1 MHSPQTF
8 GNRPV
13 LSSGTNPKPDTFHPE
28 AMDYGNRISHT
39 ICNFLARTVSKRS
52 LSELALQASMRSLMM
67 LPLLGKGLA
76 TRHAESASA
85 DLLQNETR
93 RVMKGGYKRQARLNV
108 LMSSRTPISLTQA
121 REIYTK
127 ALAGEYRGD
136 DKLLWNAVL
145 RFHEEADEAEVK
157 DKLQQLLSLTLPEE
171 MLERL
176 KEYDAARKQGDVDPA
191 AFADVFQGANVD
203 EAGRNALQMVV
214 ERVRDIA
221 LIDQFIANGAR
232 LGLHDQNGDTEVEI
246 AQKSGDYFLATKLK
260 LALNYQALK
269 DRLEEDKDPASECA
283 IVAYQ
288 FDEEK
293 MSYETAAKKLFQ
305 YLDKNPHAAYTHGA
319 LVCRHEDGRV
329 TSRLVHSS
337 CPLREDTTITS
348 VCGDICVPAFV
359 RQMKEQTASEQPL
372 TRRPLHPE
380 RATAGAEQAKR
391 RTLGNRLLW
400 GSLKGLQYGAL
411 SYLVESAPAAG
422 VSGVCGAIIS
432 LQQIEDDKDFLR
444 AEKFGMFL
452 GGGIGSAMG
461 VPFMGAQIGNFLV
474 HCLKPLSGA
483 AIHAI
488 GQECERNED
497 AIDGLLMTGG
507 VLYVANAT
515 GEYAALSA
523 STLQTLYGAATG
535 IVMPAAMFV
544 QNMENPYFRK
554 FAAAMVL
561 LSFTGIGAA
570 SVCAL
575 AGETALLASA
585 FTMAGGV
592 ASKLTPS
599 LPVLRGVL
607 LAQGALSYCQWD
619 VSNLLSTVA
628 DTGRLFTGM
637 LGRVIPI
644 VSSNFSRHVDPTAT
658 QDEYSE
664 LETASDRSSSSA
676 SNSRASHV
684 SLTDEIPLGRLIFDR
699 RRFQRPSFMR
709 LRFVDDHFA
718 PDAPDGLLREA
729 GAELEAEDDV
739 VAEILLQR
747 PDNEQSED
755 LHLEQSD
762 SSEQGSEAVAAVN
775 DSDRPR
781 AAGRMRTRRTASHRY
796 DPLGLSL
803 VVNEQELHASGYLLR
818 RRIR

>member
-28 AMDYGNRISHT
+28 AMDYGSRISHT

-76 TRHAESASA
+76 TRHAQSASA
-85 DLLQNETR
+85 DLLQDETR

-176 KEYDAARKQGDVDPA
+176 KEYDAARQQGDVDPA

-221 LIDQFIANGAR
+221 LIDQFITNGAR

-269 DRLEEDKDPASECA
+269 DRLEEGKDPASECA

-380 RATAGAEQAKR
+380 RATVGAEQAKR

-422 VSGVCGAIIS
+422 VSGVCGAMLS
-432 LQQIEDDKDFLR
+432 MLQTEDDKDFLK

-461 VPFMGAQIGNFLV
+461 VPFVGAQIGNLLV

-483 AIHAI
+483 AIHAL
-488 GQECERNED
+488 GQECEKNED

-507 VLYVANAT
+507 ALYVVDAA
-515 GEYAALSA
+515 GEHVALSA
-523 STLQTLYGAATG
+523 STLQTLYGVATG
-535 IVMPAAMFV
+535 IVMPTAMFA

-570 SVCAL
+570 GVCAL

-585 FTMAGGV
+585 FTRAGGV
-592 ASKLTPS
+592 ASTLTSS
-599 LPVLRGVL
+599 LPVLRGIL

-619 VSNLLSTVA
+619 VSKLLTIVA
-628 DTGRLFTGM
+628 DAGRLFTDIM
-637 LGRVIPI
+637 GRTI
-644 VSSNFSRHVDPTAT
+644 
-658 QDEYSE
+658 
-664 LETASDRSSSSA
+664 SSA
-676 SNSRASHV
+676 ASSAASYGRMLFV
-684 SLTDEIPLGRLIFDR
+684 SVPDEASSDLDIDDRGRFG
-699 RRFQRPSFMR
+699 RPRLRR
-709 LRFVDDHFA
+709 LRFVDDHFVLEE
-718 PDAPDGLLREA
+718 PDDLLHEA
-729 GAELEAEDDV
+729 GAESDAEGV
-739 VAEILLQR
+739 VVEILPR
-747 PDNEQSED
+747 GPYNEQLEN

-762 SSEQGSEAVAAVN
+762 SSEHSSANSSEHSSEYSSEHPSEQGSEAAVVV
-775 DSDRPR
+775 DDADRPQ
-781 AAGRMRTRRTASHRY
+781 AVGRMRTRRTASHRY
-796 DPLGLSL
+796 DPLSLSSGA
-803 VVNEQELHASGYLLR
+803 NEQESRVSRYSLR
-818 RRIR
+818 RRTR